1 MNTSITKALEREF
14 KKYKTQQTPAEFK
27 WLLEKFVDIN
37 PQRILEI
44 GPKFGGCTKFFYDFM
59 SNKSRLY
66 TLDIQERQWTWKK
79 EYKPGKI
86 LVKING
92 DSTHIETIRRLALML
107 DGDKLDFIF
116 IDGDHTYEA
125 VKLDFRNYL
134 NMTRKG
140 SIIAFH
146 DIYLRLRDPENID
159 KDGFHGSVTRLWE
172 ELKREYKTEEY
183 WNSITDPNSTGIG
196 IVYV

>member
-1 MNTSITKALEREF
+1 MNTSITKALAKEF
-14 KKYKTQQTPAEFK
+14 KKYKVQQTPAEFK

-44 GPKFGGCTKFFYDFM
+44 GPKFGGCTKLFYDFM

-66 TLDIQERQWTWKK
+66 TIDNQEREWSWKK
-79 EYKPGKI
+79 PYRPGKI
-86 LVKING
+86 LVKIHG
-92 DSTHIETIRRLALML
+92 DSTGIGTIKKLALML
-107 DGDKLDFIF
+107 DGDKLDFIY
-116 IDGDHTYEA
+116 IDGNHDYDV

-134 NMTRKG
+134 NMTRED

-146 DIYLRLRDPENID
+146 DIYLRIRDPIGIHE
-159 KDGFHGSVTRLWE
+159 DGLHGSVTRLWE
-172 ELKREYKTEEY
+172 DLKREYRTEEY
-183 WNSITDPNSTGIG
+183 WNSVVDPNSTGIG